1 MGTNV
6 RWLIGSSW
14 TAQIGDGVALAAGPL
29 LIASQTHDPFLV
41 AMGVLVQRL
50 PWLLFGLYAGAVAD
64 RLDRRRLVI
73 TVDLLRVL
81 ALAVLVAAIGGDVLS
96 IGVVLV
102 ALFCFGT
109 SEVFADTTSSTLLPM
124 VVDKQDLGVANARL
138 MAGFVTVNQMLGPPL
153 GAALFTAGDR
163 KSTRLNPFTN
173 AHLVCR
179 LLLEKINHPCLP
191 SKAYCILHTTLTL
204 LCH

>member
-1 MGTNV
+1 MGTNF

-81 ALAVLVAAIGGDVLS
+81 ALAVLVAAIGGRS
-96 IGVVLV
+96 EEH
-102 ALFCFGT
+102 T
-109 SEVFADTTSSTLLPM
+109 SELQS
-124 VVDKQDLGVANARL
+124 
-138 MAGFVTVNQMLGPPL
+138 
-153 GAALFTAGDR
+153 
-163 KSTRLNPFTN
+163 
-173 AHLVCR
+173 
-179 LLLEKINHPCLP
+179 
-191 SKAYCILHTTLTL
+191 
-204 LCH
+204 